1 MAQRTDGDDL
11 DQVGDCRLMP
21 VEDEIRLNELMC
33 SVDVRSYMDCLGQ
46 PSACVGQSLPCPWMD
61 GRFRRAAAASESQ
74 KSTSRSE
81 TRGMLVFLNA
91 GRLRNG
97 PVPCSANSRSQHRNM
112 GGSNSRNALLET
124 HMLETPTSRWTF
136 GPPFT
141 ISSRHCL
148 LEINLSRN
156 H

>member
-1 MAQRTDGDDL
+1 VAQRTDGDDL

-81 TRGMLVFLNA
+81 THGMLV
-91 GRLRNG
+91 
-97 PVPCSANSRSQHRNM
+97 SS
-112 GGSNSRNALLET
+112 
-124 HMLETPTSRWTF
+124 TSRRGAKRVSCKLRQNRRPTQLAK
-136 GPPFT
+136 
-141 ISSRHCL
+141 ISRTVS
-148 LEINLSRN
+148 I
-156 H
+156 

>member
-81 TRGMLVFLNA
+81 THGMLVSSTMVPAGGVRKGFLANSGKTE
-91 GRLRNG
+91 GRLSWQKLAERF
-97 PVPCSANSRSQHRNM
+97 H
-112 GGSNSRNALLET
+112 
-124 HMLETPTSRWTF
+124 
-136 GPPFT
+136 
-141 ISSRHCL
+141 I
-148 LEINLSRN
+148 
-156 H
+156 